1 MDNKQLLKLFGN
13 IYNSLYNM
21 EDAELATIIEADY
34 SDVFGDALL
43 EDDLFRDK
51 IHDVV
56 KLREDC
62 FTSDRERAAM
72 VLAYKIMDRREMFKR
87 IAKEGRITE

>member
-34 SDVFGDALL
+34 SDVFGDAIK
-43 EDDLFRDK
+43 EDAFFRDK
-51 IHDVV
+51 VHDVV
-56 KLREDC
+56 RLREDY

-72 VLAYKIMDRREMFKR
+72 VLAYKIMDRREMYKR
-87 IAKEGRITE
+87 IAKEGRITA